1 MNWSVAILIIL
12 ILIVNVIFMIEINVN
27 PSFNQY
33 FTCNSSFPT
42 IGEASNASNLTY
54 PNVWILPD
62 NPFATILLGI
72 ALYGAVFLFVIIKR
86 GKDLLDISEEMI
98 LQGSLIS
105 KILAVIGIIGIFVLM
120 GFSVVYV
127 AIFLLYI
134 LNHIPVSCAGWI
146 WIFFDF
152 VIAII
157 AGLLGVLENE

>member
-1 MNWSVAILIIL
+1 
-12 ILIVNVIFMIEINVN
+12 
-27 PSFNQY
+27 
-33 FTCNSSFPT
+33 
-42 IGEASNASNLTY
+42 
-54 PNVWILPD
+54 
-62 NPFATILLGI
+62 
-72 ALYGAVFLFVIIKR
+72 
-86 GKDLLDISEEMI
+86 MI